1 MCHLGGFSAVSARG
15 PGILCHP
22 AESSALMRLG
32 KEPQLWVPHKRPFRV
47 LLADT
52 LPPLATR
59 PSSTSAPAALRQQVP
74 AAAVHPS
81 LGSQSRQEAGSCSTP
96 CLKMF
101 LTAKE
106 ERHFTALHF
115 LKDQAFYLLL
125 YDILLEDSTFCY
137 WLPSMCF

>member
-1 MCHLGGFSAVSARG
+1 MYHLGGFSAVSAQD

-22 AESSALMRLG
+22 AESSALMKLG
-32 KEPQLWVPHKRPFRV
+32 RKPQLWVQHKRPFCV

-81 LGSQSRQEAGSCSTP
+81 LGSQSCQEAGSCSP
-96 CLKMF
+96 CLNMS

-106 ERHFTALHF
+106 ERHFSALHF
-115 LKDQAFYLLL
+115 LKDQAFYLLP